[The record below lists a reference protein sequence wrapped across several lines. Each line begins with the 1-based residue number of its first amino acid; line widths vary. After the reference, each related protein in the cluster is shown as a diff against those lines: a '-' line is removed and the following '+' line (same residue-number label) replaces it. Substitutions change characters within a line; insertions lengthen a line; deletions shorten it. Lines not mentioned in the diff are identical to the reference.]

1 MEPVRKL
8 LAGSSG
14 GRLPITAHA
23 GTQVKAAIPA
33 TSVQAPEFLL
43 LRSAVYHI
51 APKMS
56 TSSSPGPVS
65 VFLYVAKRTRQMGL
79 S

>member
-1 MEPVRKL
+1 M
-8 LAGSSG
+8 
-14 GRLPITAHA
+14 TAHA
-23 GTQVKAAIPA
+23 GTQVKAATPA

-43 LRSAVYHI
+43 LGSAVYHI